1 MKDVL
6 SEIEKYKLLPVVTLH
21 DEEEAVK
28 VLGALGKG
36 GLPMAEICFRTPYA
50 PQALAL
56 AEKFPD
62 MMFGAGTV
70 LDAKSCTLALDAGAK
85 FIVSPGLSE
94 EVNAV
99 CRERGVPYFPGIV
112 TPTELM
118 RALALGI
125 GSVKFFPASDFGGV
139 KAIRALSA
147 AFPMVRFMPT
157 GGVSLENIREY
168 LSLSCVFA
176 CGGSW
181 MVKGTE
187 TEIIE
192 KTRAALAAAQG
203 V

>member
-50 PQALAL
+50 REALAL
-56 AEKFPD
+56 AEKFPN
-62 MMFGAGTV
+62 MTFGAGTV
-70 LDAKSCTLALDAGAK
+70 LDAKSCVCALNAGAK
-85 FIVSPGLSE
+85 FVVSPGLSE